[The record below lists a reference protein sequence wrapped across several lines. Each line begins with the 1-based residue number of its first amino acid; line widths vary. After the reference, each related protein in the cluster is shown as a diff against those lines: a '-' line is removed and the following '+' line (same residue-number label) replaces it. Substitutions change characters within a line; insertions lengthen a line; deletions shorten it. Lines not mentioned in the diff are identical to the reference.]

1 MRDVAEQT
9 DRSIYAD
16 GTPIHL
22 PEDEPAAAILFV
34 GSTTEPVKDE
44 LLAMLSHELRT
55 PLAAIE
61 NAVQLLSSQTGE
73 TPARN
78 RTQALI
84 ERQVRRMT
92 QLVDEL
98 LDVSRI
104 SRVTAAR
111 AGLKQGSEFTVR
123 LPTASP

>member
-1 MRDVAEQT
+1 
-9 DRSIYAD
+9 
-16 GTPIHL
+16 
-22 PEDEPAAAILFV
+22 
-34 GSTTEPVKDE
+34 
-44 LLAMLSHELRT
+44 
-55 PLAAIE
+55 
-61 NAVQLLSSQTGE
+61 
-73 TPARN
+73 
-78 RTQALI
+78 
-84 ERQVRRMT
+84 MT